1 MILVSACL
9 VGINCKY
16 NGGNNFNEKIYK
28 LVREGKAIPL
38 CAEQLGGL
46 TTPRTPC
53 EIKYIDG
60 KRCVI
65 NANGVDVT
73 EEFERGANEIL
84 NLVKKMNI
92 KKAILKS
99 KSPSCGK
106 GKVYNGNFE
115 NVLVDGNGI
124 LAQLLV
130 ENGVEVINSDDY
142 INSLE

>member
-28 LVREGKAIPL
+28 LVRDGKAIPL

-46 TTPRTPC
+46 TTPRIPS
-53 EIKYIDG
+53 EIKYIEG
-60 KRCVI
+60 KRYVI
-65 NANGVDVT
+65 NANGEDVT
-73 EEFERGANEIL
+73 EEFERGAKEIL
-84 NLVKKMNI
+84 DLVKKMNI

-106 GKVYNGNFE
+106 GKIYSGNFE
-115 NVLVDGNGI
+115 NKLVDGNGI
-124 LAQLLV
+124 LTQLLL
-130 ENGVEVINSDDY
+130 ENGVEVINIDDY